1 MGGSDSGTAFTSEG
15 VKDENEKIAVSRVG
29 DSSMTPSANDD
40 LLKVESLQNLMVSRA
55 EGGQGDPPTYKA
67 LRAELIANASLK
79 ALLPSFV
86 QTCRDQH
93 QFWTY
98 IKGKFGTYQ
107 ERRQFIWESFASVV
121 SFLET
126 DAPAPSDYHT
136 MRTLAAF
143 DADEI
148 SSLWTKALERRSSD
162 PEGAITSAR
171 SLIETVSKHI
181 IDDAGGTY
189 GASDDLPKLF
199 HAASEHLQLAPSQ
212 HTEQVFK
219 QILGGC
225 QTVVNG
231 LGALRN
237 KLGDAH
243 GQGRKSVKPSA
254 RHAELAVNLAGT
266 MATFLIAT
274 WNARIEAK
282 GAPDA
287 RNAQKG

>member
-1 MGGSDSGTAFTSEG
+1 MA
-15 VKDENEKIAVSRVG
+15 
-29 DSSMTPSANDD
+29 PLANDD

-55 EGGQGDPPTYKA
+55 EGGQGDPPAYKS
-67 LRAELIANASLK
+67 LRAELIANPSLK
-79 ALLPSFV
+79 VLLPPFV

-98 IKGKFGTYQ
+98 IKGKFDTYK
-107 ERRQFIWESFASVV
+107 ERREFIWEGFAKVV
-121 SFLET
+121 SFLESGSS
-126 DAPAPSDYHT
+126 APSDDHT
-136 MRTLAAF
+136 TLILGAF

-148 SSLWTKALERRSSD
+148 SALWKRALERRSSD
-162 PEGAITSAR
+162 PEGAITLAR
-171 SLIETVSKHI
+171 SLLETVSKHI

-189 GASDDLPKLF
+189 GPSDDLPKLF
-199 HAASEHLQLAPSQ
+199 HTASEHLQLAPSQ

-231 LGALRN
+231 LGARRN

-243 GQGRKSVKPSA
+243 GQGRKSVRPSA

-266 MATFLIAT
+266 MATFLVAT
-274 WNARIEAK
+274 WK
-282 GAPDA
+282 A
-287 RNAQKG
+287 RNEARNSQNGENA